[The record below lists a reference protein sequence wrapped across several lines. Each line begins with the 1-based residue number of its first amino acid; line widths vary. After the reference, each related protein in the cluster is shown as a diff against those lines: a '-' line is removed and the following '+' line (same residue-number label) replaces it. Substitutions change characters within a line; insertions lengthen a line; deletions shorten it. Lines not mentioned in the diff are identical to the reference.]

1 MRIQNKLLLM
11 FVVAILGT
19 LFLVNLVAAEKILH
33 LKLDSS
39 IPKADEILKASPK
52 KIVLE
57 FSQRPELSIAK
68 IDIQDGKLG
77 KVMRSEEDETI
88 LWAAIEESLPAGK
101 HTVKWVTSSS
111 DGHPVRGEFSF
122 AVSVRR

>member
-19 LFLVNLVAAEKILH
+19 LFLVNLVAAGKILH

-39 IPKADEILKASPK
+39 IPKADETLKTSPE

-57 FSQRPELSIAK
+57 F
-68 IDIQDGKLG
+68 
-77 KVMRSEEDETI
+77 
-88 LWAAIEESLPAGK
+88 
-101 HTVKWVTSSS
+101 
-111 DGHPVRGEFSF
+111 
-122 AVSVRR
+122 